1 MVKSVNYALA
11 HLFLLSIEMAE
22 TYKAHFISPVGP
34 TPIKVEKQFNQVSL
48 KKAIPPGPPGGVV
61 CVSSCGAPGLVSFS
75 LD

>member
-11 HLFLLSIEMAE
+11 HLFVLSVEMAE
-22 TYKAHFISPVGP
+22 TYEAHLISPVGP

-48 KKAIPPGPPGGVV
+48 KKAMPSGPRGGVV
-61 CVSSCGAPGLVSFS
+61 CVSSCGAPGVGSFS